1 MSSSRCS
8 LMLAAAVG
16 LAVAGLG
23 PGPKAQSPN
32 TEPSL
37 TEAQQRE
44 FLLNAKIIN
53 YKQIGKG
60 VTSPWR
66 LTLSDG
72 AVTHDAAF
80 QNVDL
85 RQAEVAF
92 RQGPSEIGFRDFY
105 GYNIAAY
112 ELAKLV
118 GLSDM
123 VPVTVERK
131 WKGQAGALS
140 WWVPWKWDEEMRQ
153 KQNLQPP
160 NAEAWNNQVD
170 KVRVFVQLIYDT
182 DRNAGNLLIAE
193 DWKLWIIDFTRA
205 FRLHKTLRNPE
216 QLQRCDRQ
224 LWENLHKLNGKELM
238 EKTASHLSKGEVQAL
253 MARRDAMVDCFRRL
267 IQQKGESAVLY

>member
-1 MSSSRCS
+1 
-8 LMLAAAVG
+8 MLATAAG
-16 LAVAGLG
+16 LAVAGLAVLV
-23 PGPKAQSPN
+23 KAQSPTVEPN
-32 TEPSL
+32 FTED
-37 TEAQQRE
+37 QQRE
-44 FLLNAKIIN
+44 FLLKAKIIN
-53 YKQIGKG
+53 SRQIGRG

-72 AVTHDAAF
+72 TVTHDAAF
-80 QNVDL
+80 QNVDV
-85 RQAEVAF
+85 RQSQMDF

-105 GYNIAAY
+105 AYNIAAY
-112 ELAKLV
+112 ELAKLL

-160 NAEAWNNQVD
+160 HAEAWNNQVD
-170 KVRVFVQLIYDT
+170 KVRVFIQLIFDT
-182 DRNAGNLLIAE
+182 DRNAGNLLITE

-224 LWENLHKLNGKELM
+224 LWENLHKLNAKELM
-238 EKTASHLSKGEVQAL
+238 EKTAPQLSKGEVQAL
-253 MARRDAMVDCFRRL
+253 LARRDAMVDCFQRL
-267 IQQKGESAVLY
+267 IQRKGESAVLY